1 VQDDMTAEVFW
12 RIFELTGWVEAY
24 LMYRRLNLN

>member
-1 VQDDMTAEVFW
+1 MIMSAEVFW

-24 LMYRRLNLN
+24 LMYRKLNLN